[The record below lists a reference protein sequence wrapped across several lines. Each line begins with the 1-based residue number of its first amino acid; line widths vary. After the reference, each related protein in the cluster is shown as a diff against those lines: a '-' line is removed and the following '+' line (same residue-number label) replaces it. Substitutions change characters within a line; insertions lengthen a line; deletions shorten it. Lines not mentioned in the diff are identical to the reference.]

1 MVLSAN
7 NKVDVLGRSIRNSTL
22 NRIESPTS
30 SIKSNSSDETSSDKV
45 RLNDELLHMIITNN
59 MNNIITKTTTSS
71 ILNNNNNNNAQK
83 SMITTKIN
91 PIIDDHHMKT
101 KQFNDDDDL
110 KNYNTTYHKIKQTKK
125 TPTGFNTDSMMINSD
140 VSNYMMKK
148 NSQRMNTNAGVNDL
162 MADSDPKK
170 AMAASGNFN
179 INKEMSTML
188 DSNRVRMMSIYFNYS
203 SVVSH
208 AIKDWF
214 DGTVRG
220 KIGSEQIL
228 YDNVLLFFAYLYC
241 ARNIMLAFIED
252 IELRGWLG
260 EGERI
265 RPYRQLV
272 MVLTIWSVYMV
283 AILRN
288 FRPNPLRKQPL
299 SWLEPF
305 RVLRGESTPKSFGL
319 SEPMLHS
326 WFEYSISMWRF
337 YFGFAL
343 VIFMVISLQTLGMLR
358 HRWNNYH
365 DPQSNNWYNI
375 MLLFWTMVQ
384 IGWAILICTHTYIC
398 VVFFNSLCYYFRIRY
413 EKVNEDIEIIINKR
427 LKANERVALLH
438 HILVEHNSLCLKVSE
453 YNKFWSSHLMSTYFF
468 LVAVICFSSFQAFF
482 TANLVIVRLY
492 MFGVALLAG
501 YIITRISVS
510 AAIMSNRAHE
520 PYGRLI
526 RVTFEKYPVEL
537 QIQLRMFIQRTS
549 GPTIG
554 FYCLDVFEI
563 TYTTY
568 ASILAALGQNFLL
581 IVDFVRSYAEVGKE
595 FEEISFSDLNMLTGS
610 VFNSTLDVLD
620 EMTGTHI
627 SEALHSNGSFVPF

>member
-7 NKVDVLGRSIRNSTL
+7 NKVDVMGRPARSPL
-22 NRIESPTS
+22 NRIESPTG
-30 SIKSNSSDETSSDKV
+30 SIKSNNSDDTTDKV
-45 RLNDELLHMIITNN
+45 RLNDDLLHMIITNN
-59 MNNIITKTTTSS
+59 LKNITQTSTTIINNKQNY
-71 ILNNNNNNNAQK
+71 L
-83 SMITTKIN
+83 TTKKLPEN
-91 PIIDDHHMKT
+91 NRIDDHYVK
-101 KQFNDDDDL
+101 N
-110 KNYNTTYHKIKQTKK
+110 KNYNDNLNINKSFNTTQN
-125 TPTGFNTDSMMINSD
+125 GFNTDNIINSD
-140 VSNYMMKK
+140 ISDYMKK
-148 NSQRMNTNAGVNDL
+148 NNQRMNINNGNNL
-162 MADSDPKK
+162 INDSDPKK
-170 AMAASGNFN
+170 TMAVGAGNFN
-179 INKEMSTML
+179 VNNKEMSTML
-188 DSNRVRMMSIYFNYS
+188 DSNRVRMMSVYFNYS
-203 SVVSH
+203 SIVSH

-220 KIGSEQIL
+220 KLGSEQIL
-228 YDNVLLFFAYLYC
+228 YDNVLLFVAYIYC
-241 ARNIMLAFIED
+241 ARNLMLAFIED
-252 IELRGWLG
+252 IELRAWLG
-260 EGERI
+260 EGERV
-265 RPYRQLV
+265 RPFRQLI

-288 FRPNPLRKQPL
+288 FRPNISRKRPL

-319 SEPMLHS
+319 SEPMLNS

-337 YFGFAL
+337 YFAFAL
-343 VIFMVISLQTLGMLR
+343 MILTIVVLQTLGMLR
-358 HRWNNYH
+358 HRWNSYH
-365 DPQSNNWYNI
+365 DPQSKNWYNI
-375 MLLFWTMVQ
+375 MLLFWTLVQ
-384 IGWAILICTHTYIC
+384 IFWAFLISAYSYIC

-438 HILVEHNSLCLKVSE
+438 HILVEHNSLCLKVAE

-620 EMTGTHI
+620 EMAGTHL
-627 SEALHSNGSFVPF
+627 SETLHSNISFVPF

>member
-214 DGTVRG
+214 DVC
-220 KIGSEQIL
+220 I
-228 YDNVLLFFAYLYC
+228 D
-241 ARNIMLAFIED
+241 
-252 IELRGWLG
+252 
-260 EGERI
+260 
-265 RPYRQLV
+265 
-272 MVLTIWSVYMV
+272 
-283 AILRN
+283 
-288 FRPNPLRKQPL
+288 
-299 SWLEPF
+299 
-305 RVLRGESTPKSFGL
+305 
-319 SEPMLHS
+319 
-326 WFEYSISMWRF
+326 
-337 YFGFAL
+337 
-343 VIFMVISLQTLGMLR
+343 
-358 HRWNNYH
+358 
-365 DPQSNNWYNI
+365 
-375 MLLFWTMVQ
+375 
-384 IGWAILICTHTYIC
+384 
-398 VVFFNSLCYYFRIRY
+398 
-413 EKVNEDIEIIINKR
+413 
-427 LKANERVALLH
+427 
-438 HILVEHNSLCLKVSE
+438 
-453 YNKFWSSHLMSTYFF
+453 
-468 LVAVICFSSFQAFF
+468 
-482 TANLVIVRLY
+482 
-492 MFGVALLAG
+492 
-501 YIITRISVS
+501 
-510 AAIMSNRAHE
+510 
-520 PYGRLI
+520 
-526 RVTFEKYPVEL
+526 
-537 QIQLRMFIQRTS
+537 
-549 GPTIG
+549 
-554 FYCLDVFEI
+554 
-563 TYTTY
+563 
-568 ASILAALGQNFLL
+568 
-581 IVDFVRSYAEVGKE
+581 
-595 FEEISFSDLNMLTGS
+595 
-610 VFNSTLDVLD
+610 
-620 EMTGTHI
+620 
-627 SEALHSNGSFVPF
+627 